1 MVKMPSYTSR
11 TTDRRYGFFGKG
23 SNSCRKQ
30 RRVARRSLAEAIA
43 IEA

>member
-1 MVKMPSYTSR
+1 MFKPPSHTSAQPIGGMV
-11 TTDRRYGFFGKG
+11 FLGKG

-30 RRVARRSLAEAIA
+30 RRVVRRSVAEAIA